1 MAEITINVTSN
12 RQGTILKQGG
22 AAEDWDDVINASSGT
37 SVTTS
42 VTQTVAIRAQ
52 SFVDRGG
59 SESFSCGRSF
69 FYFDLSTLPS
79 GATVTAG
86 TFTVNGVNQSGTN
99 AVTLTEAPGAFGT
112 NGGSALATG
121 DYDNAFVEDQF
132 SDDTRGN
139 DVAGVPWNL
148 GTGNSGE
155 NDFQFNS
162 SAINKINT
170 GISGIALA
178 LVSYTYDYSE
188 SEPDTNTFNYNGV
201 YFYTSGSFMPK
212 IQLVYTE
219 GGYGN
224 TINGITPETAS
235 SFDVWQVNAIN
246 LQGNE
251 TPQASA
257 VIGIE

>member
-12 RQGTILKQGG
+12 RQGSILKQGG
-22 AAEDWDDVINASSGT
+22 AAEDWLDVIEASSGT
-37 SVTTS
+37 SVITGVNQTT
-42 VTQTVAIRAQ
+42 AIRAQ
-52 SFVDRGG
+52 SFVNRGG
-59 SESFSCGRSF
+59 TETFSCARSF
-69 FYFDLSTLPS
+69 FYFDLSALPS

-86 TFTVNGVNQSGTN
+86 TFTVNGVQQGGTN

-112 NGGSALATG
+112 NGGSALSTS
-121 DYDNAFVEDQF
+121 DYDNAFLEDQF

-188 SEPDTNTFNYNGV
+188 SEPSTNAFNYNGV
-201 YFYTSGSFMPK
+201 YFNISGSFMPK

-224 TINGITPETAS
+224 TINGITPAAAS

-246 LQGNE
+246 LKGSN
-251 TPQASA
+251 TPQADA
-257 VIGIE
+257 VNNIE